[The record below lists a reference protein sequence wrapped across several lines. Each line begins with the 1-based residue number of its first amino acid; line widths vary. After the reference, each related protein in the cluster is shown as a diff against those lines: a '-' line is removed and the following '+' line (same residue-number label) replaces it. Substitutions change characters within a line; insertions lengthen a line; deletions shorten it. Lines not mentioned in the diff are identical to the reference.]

1 MCGLYKL
8 YHYIDYTTKTVKKGI
23 YPTWISLSWI
33 VPGYI
38 RGPAVLFIGSRCSV
52 WPHPLTQDNPTYLL
66 HAQNKLSMHYLCP
79 CLRTCL
85 TYFRIATLKYLHYF
99 NPAVWKTVVNIQ
111 CLDCVNIDLTR
122 LRNFHRLYHTSR
134 TCEEGSLQ
142 SPPCPCKRRPGSWL
156 SSQDSNNP
164 FSTSKFLRKSHR
176 PEYSIRSIIPWSW
189 WKLNSFSLEKGF
201 PLPKH

>member
-1 MCGLYKL
+1 MYAQDQSIWNQVHVLVHFWNTHELFETCMNCLN
-8 YHYIDYTTKTVKKGI
+8 KTALRSMKAKE
-23 YPTWISLSWI
+23 PLSCLLQQSKVYSKDRSIWKQ
-33 VPGYI
+33 VH
-38 RGPAVLFIGSRCSV
+38 VLCAFLKRALLDF
-52 WPHPLTQDNPTYLL
+52 PH
-66 HAQNKLSMHYLCP
+66 
-79 CLRTCL
+79 
-85 TYFRIATLKYLHYF
+85 F
-99 NPAVWKTVVNIQ
+99 NPAVRKTVVNIQ